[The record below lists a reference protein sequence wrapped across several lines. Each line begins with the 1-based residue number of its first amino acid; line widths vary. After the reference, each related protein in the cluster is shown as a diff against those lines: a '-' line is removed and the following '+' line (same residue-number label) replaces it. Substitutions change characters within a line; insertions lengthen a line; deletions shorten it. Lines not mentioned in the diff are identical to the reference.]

1 MLRKCYIRHFNNYP
15 ATEPM
20 ECAKRGCYL
29 MGIEVVPFESP
40 EEIDSFEDLGPE
52 VGISSYIG
60 DVHRAL
66 RKLNIPE
73 PKSNIDYPICL
84 TDYFG
89 REIWVKTMEEIR
101 EHPNEHWFIKPKDDH
116 KLFPGKIWDGSKTTR
131 LLLGHVGNDIKLWCS
146 KVIDIKSEYRVFVCD
161 NEILDCHKYKG
172 DWSLAP
178 NQKIVENMVQEMKP
192 IAHRAYCLDVGIDSS
207 EQTIL
212 IEVNDGYA
220 FGAYGLRPELYMKMI
235 STRWEEF
242 CESIKLLQS

>member
-15 ATEPM
+15 ASEPT

-29 MGIEVVPFESP
+29 MGIEVVPFECP
-40 EEIDSFEDLGPE
+40 EEIDSIEDFSPE

-66 RKLNIPE
+66 RKLNVPE
-73 PKSNIDYPICL
+73 PKSNIDYPDSL
-84 TDYFG
+84 KDYFG
-89 REIWVKTMEEIR
+89 RKIFIKTMQEIR
-101 EHPNEHWFIKPKDDH
+101 EHPDQHWFIKPKDDH

-131 LLLGHVGNDIKLWCS
+131 LLLGHVGNDVKVWCS
-146 KVIDIKSEYRVFVCD
+146 PIINILSEYRVFVCD
-161 NEILDCHKYKG
+161 NEILDCHRYKG
-172 DWSLAP
+172 DWSVAP
-178 NQKIVENMVQEMKP
+178 NQIYVKNMIELLKP
-192 IAHRAYCLDVGIDSS
+192 TAHRAYCLDVGINLNGS
-207 EQTIL
+207 TIL

-242 CESIKLLQS
+242 CQFLN